1 MLKRDTKVEKN
12 SISAL
17 LSTLLRPFLLAQ
29 KNQYAA
35 LDKIKFLEVF
45 VATHT
50 EKLMPL
56 AVPWQQAILRDLNTV
71 IKGFDTADYEE
82 KKKKIEQ
89 AISLIQQFINPLP
102 QWEVLLTALEHV
114 SLLTP
119 RWQKIFRKKGFVFL
133 EDILYFLPTRYEDHR
148 QIKSI
153 KEAQPSQTVVVQG
166 KIVASGLVPVKRG
179 QRKLYKV
186 IITDGTGYLAGVWFN
201 YNLKYMQTEF
211 KSGKKVIFM
220 GTIHRY
226 GLEKII
232 HHPEVSWETTEIKP
246 EIVPVYPEVN
256 GVYPRQVRNLMQ
268 RIVDKYAHFLGCPL
282 PAYLREKYHLPPLW
296 EAIFYLHCPPVH
308 VSIMALNQGVSSYHH
323 TLKFIE
329 CFLLELGLALKRKAY
344 LQRQGIVFK
353 PTGEYVN
360 RLLKTLPFTLTQAQT
375 RALSEIKQDMLSPR
389 PMHRLLQGD
398 VGSGKTIVAL
408 LAALMAIESGYQ
420 VAIMAPT
427 EILAE
432 QHLRTAQTWLKH
444 LPINIA
450 LLSGH
455 LKQKEKLAIYEDIT
469 RGKYQLIIGTH
480 ALIQEGVEF
489 NHLGLAIIDEQHR
502 FGVSQRATLV
512 EKGVTPDVLVMTA
525 TPIPRTLAMTL
536 YGDLDISIIDEMP
549 PGRKPIKT
557 MHFWERERNKVYQF
571 LEKMLTQGAQVYV
584 VYPLI
589 EESEAL
595 DLKAATTMFEALQER
610 FKDYHLALL
619 HGRMKAEEKQKV
631 MTCFREGKIDILVS
645 TTVIEV
651 GVDVPQATVM
661 VIEHAERFG
670 LAQLHQLRG
679 RVGRGSD
686 QAYCLLLTPDK
697 LTSVAQERLKVM
709 VETNDGFKIAEAD
722 LRLRGPG
729 EILGTKQAG
738 FPEFRF
744 INIVKDLKI
753 LKEARK
759 AAFHIVAS
767 DPRLE
772 QPEHRPLRVYLKHYW
787 GEKLKLSLV
796 G

>member
-1 MLKRDTKVEKN
+1 MPEK
-12 SISAL
+12 
-17 LSTLLRPFLLAQ
+17 LLRPFLLAQ

-35 LDKIKFLEVF
+35 LDKIKCLEVF

-50 EKLMPL
+50 ERLMPFST
-56 AVPWQQAILRDLNTV
+56 PWQQAILRDLNTLM
-71 IKGFDTADYEE
+71 KGFDTADYEE

-89 AISLIQQFINPLP
+89 AISLIKQFINPPP
-102 QWEVLLTALEHV
+102 QWEILLTALENIP
-114 SLLTP
+114 LLTK
-119 RWQKIFRKKGFVFL
+119 RWQKIFRKKGLVFL
-133 EDILYFLPTRYEDHR
+133 EDLLYFLPTHYEDHR
-148 QIKSI
+148 QIKTI
-153 KEAQPSQTVVVQG
+153 KEAQPGETVVVQG
-166 KIVASGLVPVKRG
+166 KIVASGLVSVKRG

-201 YNLKYMQTEF
+201 YRLKYMQTAF

-220 GTIHRY
+220 GTTYRY
-226 GLEKII
+226 GLEKVM
-232 HHPEVSWETTEIKP
+232 HHPEVSWESAEIKP
-246 EIVPVYPEVN
+246 EIVPVYPEIN

-268 RIVDKYAHFLGCPL
+268 RIAEKYAHFLGCPL
-282 PAYLREKYHLPPLW
+282 PHYLREKYSLLPLW
-296 EAIFYLHCPPVH
+296 KAILHLHCPLLDA
-308 VSIMALNQGVSSYHH
+308 SISALNQGMSSCHR
-323 TLKFIE
+323 TLKFFE

-344 LQRQGIVFK
+344 LERQGISFK

-360 RLLKTLPFTLTQAQT
+360 RLLKALPFTLTQAQT
-375 RALSEIKQDMLSPR
+375 RALSEIKQDMLSSH

-432 QHLRTAQTWLKH
+432 QHFRTAQTWLKH

-455 LKQKEKLAIYEDIT
+455 LKQKEKLGIYEDISK
-469 RGKYQLIIGTH
+469 GKYQLVIGTH

-489 NHLGLAIIDEQHR
+489 KKLGLAIIDEQHR

-512 EKGVTPDVLVMTA
+512 EKGITPDVLVMTA

-557 MHFWERERNKVYQF
+557 IHFREREREKVYQF
-571 LEKMLTQGAQVYV
+571 LEKMMSQGAQVYI

-589 EESEAL
+589 EASEAL
-595 DLKAATTMFEALQER
+595 DLKAATTMYEALQER

-631 MTCFREGKIDILVS
+631 MTGFREGKIDMLVS

-697 LTSVAQERLKVM
+697 ISALAQERLKVM

-729 EILGTKQAG
+729 EILGTRQAG
-738 FPEFRF
+738 FPAFRF
-744 INIVKDLKI
+744 VNMVRDIKI
-753 LKEARK
+753 LKEARQ
-759 AAFHIVAS
+759 AAFHLIAT
-767 DPRLE
+767 DPNLE
-772 QPEHRPLRVYLKHYW
+772 QPEHHHLRAYLKHYFR
-787 GEKLKLSLV
+787 EKLKL
-796 G
+796 GMIG